1 MADGTKYV
9 PRVSFDISKEL
20 YSQIQTHIPWGSMRP
35 LMTSMVESV
44 IKFIESTGIENRNLI
59 IGAIISGRLSVL
71 DILKKNEEN
80 KS

>member
-9 PRVSFDISKEL
+9 PRVIFDVNKEL
-20 YSQIQTHIPWGSMRP
+20 YSRIQNTLPWGSMRP
-35 LMTSMVESV
+35 LMTSMIETV
-44 IKFIESTGIENRNLI
+44 IKFIEETGIENRNII